1 MILDSEKF
9 VVTAE
14 IEPPKGTD
22 VTGLLASANALKG
35 KVGAVL
41 IPDNARGVMRMSPLV
56 VCKLVKDEGV
66 EVIMTVACRDRNRLA
81 LQSDLLGAAALGINS
96 ILCVTGDHTM
106 HGDHKEAKPV
116 FDVDSVQLLQM
127 AATLNS
133 GKDMN
138 GNELSGAP
146 EFFLASTVNPFASPV
161 ELQTIK
167 FEKKVEAGA
176 RVFFTQPLFDL
187 ERFAGFM
194 EHARKYPVKVLPEI
208 CILTSTDVARYQ
220 DHKLPGFFIPEDI
233 FRRIRE
239 AGENDLNEGIS
250 IAAELIKEIKS
261 SKLADG
267 VHLMPGREK
276 GAILEVLERAGA

>member
-138 GNELSGAP
+138 GNELFGAP
-146 EFFLASTVNPFASPV
+146 EFFLASTVNPFADPM

-167 FEKKVEAGA
+167 FEKKAEAGA
-176 RVFFTQPLFDL
+176 RVFFTQPVFDL

-194 EHARKYPVKVLPEI
+194 EHARKHPVKVLPGI
-208 CILTSTDVARYQ
+208 CILTSNDVAQYEN
-220 DHKLPGFFIPEDI
+220 HKLPGFSIPEAI